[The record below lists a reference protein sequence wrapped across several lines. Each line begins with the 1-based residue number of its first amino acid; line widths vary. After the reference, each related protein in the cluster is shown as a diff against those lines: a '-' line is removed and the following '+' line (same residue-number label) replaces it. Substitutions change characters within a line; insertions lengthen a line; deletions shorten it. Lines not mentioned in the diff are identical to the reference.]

1 MAAGALAAMSLFC
14 IGSAQ
19 AMPLSYSTTY
29 NGAINVTTGGGANT
43 VLPVPGSD
51 FYGNTFSLPTN
62 PNFPTASSYGFYDD
76 FIFTIPVGAGS
87 NSVTSSISIPGALEI
102 TDLQA
107 RLFALPGAYNPNSMP
122 GAPCPGG
129 CLAIWG
135 TTVVAANVTYTV
147 LNPIVL
153 GPGSYVLQIRR
164 CHRRLRWKLLR
175 CAQPDSDSCAG
186 CRLVV
191 CQRLGWSRSSETPE
205 SCRLK
210 PVPASLI
217 DKKPPLA
224 GGFFFAARS
233 RYSSSLGDTK
243 KVLDKVR

>member
-1 MAAGALAAMSLFC
+1 MSDNSLSMAAAALTAMSLFC

-51 FYGNTFSLPTN
+51 FYGNTFTLPTN

-87 NSVTSSISIPGALEI
+87 NSVTSSISIPGSLEI
-102 TDLQA
+102 SNLQA
-107 RLFALPGAYNPNSMP
+107 RLFALPGAYSPNSMP

-129 CLAIWG
+129 CLAVWG

-153 GPGSYVLQIRR
+153 GPGSYVLQIRGDATGASGGSYSGV
-164 CHRRLRWKLLR
+164 LNLT
-175 CAQPDSDSCAG
+175 AI
-186 CRLVV
+186 
-191 CQRLGWSRSSETPE
+191 
-205 SCRLK
+205 
-210 PVPASLI
+210 PVPAAVWLFGSGLGGLGLLRRRS
-217 DKKPPLA
+217 LA
-224 GGFFFAARS
+224 G
-233 RYSSSLGDTK
+233 
-243 KVLDKVR
+243 